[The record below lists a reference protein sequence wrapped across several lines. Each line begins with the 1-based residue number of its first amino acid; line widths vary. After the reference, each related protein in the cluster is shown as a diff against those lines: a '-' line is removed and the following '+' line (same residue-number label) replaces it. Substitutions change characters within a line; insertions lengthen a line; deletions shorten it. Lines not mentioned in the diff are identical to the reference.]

1 MPTREWSE
9 KIEDKIVDFTNEIPS
24 RMELKESFCTHT
36 KRVES
41 ERVSRLQSTWSRSN
55 YVAHYR
61 ILLKLGNCYI
71 KSLNFKELLSLS
83 QHSKA
88 QLG

>member
-9 KIEDKIVDFTNEIPS
+9 KIEDKIVDFRNEIPS

-41 ERVSRLQSTWSRSN
+41 EREFLAYKV
-55 YVAHYR
+55 
-61 ILLKLGNCYI
+61 LGAEVI
-71 KSLNFKELLSLS
+71 M
-83 QHSKA
+83 
-88 QLG
+88 